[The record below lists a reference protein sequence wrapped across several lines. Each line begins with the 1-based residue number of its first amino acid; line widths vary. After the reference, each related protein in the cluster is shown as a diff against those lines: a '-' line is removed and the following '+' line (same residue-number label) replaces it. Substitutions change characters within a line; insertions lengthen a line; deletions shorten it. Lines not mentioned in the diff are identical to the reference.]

1 MLIAVLC
8 IGKNL
13 KVLQIAHLLKPSLH
27 LELLVSKFNNAT
39 AENHIDPENI
49 LLLNIMI
56 LLKCIILKY
65 QIKIK

>member
-1 MLIAVLC
+1 MHW
-8 IGKNL
+8 KEL
-13 KVLQIAHLLKPSLH
+13 KSAPNSSLLLKPSLH

-56 LLKCIILKY
+56 C
-65 QIKIK
+65 